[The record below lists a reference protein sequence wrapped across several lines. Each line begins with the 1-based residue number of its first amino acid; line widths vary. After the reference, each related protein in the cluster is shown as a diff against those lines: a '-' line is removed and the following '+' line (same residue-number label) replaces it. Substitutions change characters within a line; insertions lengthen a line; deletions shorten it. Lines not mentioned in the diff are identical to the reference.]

1 VSKFEL
7 AIVQP
12 SYLSTATNKFM
23 IFKTKKRFT
32 MQLTKKKKKCHGQ
45 LSQLKETSALFNSG
59 IFETLIINSTEQA
72 KEHLKL

>member
-23 IFKTKKRFT
+23 IFKTTKRFT
-32 MQLTKKKKKCHGQ
+32 IQLTKKKCHGQ
-45 LSQLKETSALFNSG
+45 LSQVKETSALFNSG
-59 IFETLIINSTEQA
+59 IFETLILNSTEQA

>member
-1 VSKFEL
+1 
-7 AIVQP
+7 
-12 SYLSTATNKFM
+12 M